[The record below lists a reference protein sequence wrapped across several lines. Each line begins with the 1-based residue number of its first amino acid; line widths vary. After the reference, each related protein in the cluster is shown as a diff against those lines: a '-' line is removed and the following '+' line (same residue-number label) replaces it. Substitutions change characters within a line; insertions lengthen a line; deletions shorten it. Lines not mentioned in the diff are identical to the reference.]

1 MIGSPWVMEYC
12 GLTHAGSVRKNNED
26 NYRLEPD
33 RGLWIVADGMG
44 GAQAGEHASHL
55 AVDAV
60 VDYLADSPP
69 AGPVESSGVLEDAFL
84 HANRSVLH
92 AARADGRLEGMG
104 TTLLA
109 ALVAGSDLLIA
120 SVGDSR
126 AYAISGS
133 SRLKM
138 LTQDQSWV
146 NEIGRMQLGLGEE
159 ALRRH
164 PMRHVLTMAVGVG
177 EHLRVNSY
185 RYPLEPGMQILL
197 CSDGLHGV
205 IGEAAI
211 EDVLR
216 TDWPLDRKCTELIR
230 LANESGGPD
239 NITVIVLKPNV

>member
-1 MIGSPWVMEYC
+1 MIGIPRVIEYC
-12 GLTHAGSVRKNNED
+12 GLTDAGSVRKNNED
-26 NYRLEPD
+26 NFRLEPD
-33 RGLWIVADGMG
+33 RGLWIIADGMG

-60 VDYLADSPP
+60 VDYLMDSP
-69 AGPVESSGVLEDAFL
+69 AASAAANSGALEDAFL
-84 HANRSVLH
+84 YANRSVLQ
-92 AARADGRLEGMG
+92 AARADGRFEGMG

-109 ALVAGSDLLIA
+109 AMVSGSDLLIA

-126 AYAISGS
+126 AYALSGQ
-133 SRLKM
+133 SRLKV

-146 NEIGRMQLGLGEE
+146 NEIGRIQLGLSEE

-205 IGEAAI
+205 IGEAAM
-211 EDVLR
+211 ERVLQS
-216 TDWPLDRKCTELIR
+216 DWALDRKCTELVR

-239 NITVIVLKPNV
+239 NITVIVLKPNF